1 MLAYKLLNMFWTGEQ
16 IKSFRKQH
24 KLSKRI
30 LAEHLGV
37 SKNYIYMVEAGVRNP
52 SKTLC
57 LLLDRVVKEIEE
69 RKEVK
74 KDG

>member
-1 MLAYKLLNMFWTGEQ
+1 MTWTGEQ
-16 IKSFRKQH
+16 IKAFRKQN

-30 LAEHLGV
+30 LAEYLGV
-37 SKNYIYMVEAGVRNP
+37 TKNYIYMVEAGIRNP
-52 SKTLC
+52 SKGFF
-57 LLLDRVVKEIEE
+57 LLLDRVVKEIED